1 MFQEA
6 RTHLFTVRDVLR
18 FAVSHFNQ
26 HGLVFGQGTT
36 NARDEAAYLILHAL
50 HLPLDELDPWL
61 DARLLPQEL
70 ERTLGFIQRRVDE
83 RVPAAYLT
91 GEAWLGPYRFVVDRR
106 VIVPRSLI
114 AEPLQQAMAPWISD
128 VLAVRHVLDLCC
140 GAGCLAII
148 AADMFPAAQV
158 DAVDISAD
166 ALAVARDNIA
176 LHGMEARVTPIQSDL
191 WQALA
196 GQRYDLILCNPPYVN
211 QHSMDALPAEFRSEP
226 QVALAGGADGM
237 DLVRRIIQRASD
249 FLSEDGRL
257 VLEIGHE
264 RLYFEAAFPDLP
276 CIWLSTSAG
285 DDQVLMIEAAD
296 FPRTAKSGA
305 AHA

>member
-6 RTHLFTVRDVLR
+6 RTHLFTVRDLLR
-18 FAVSHFNQ
+18 FAVSQFNQ
-26 HGLVFGQGTT
+26 HGLVFGQGTS

-61 DARLLPQEL
+61 DARLLPQEI
-70 ERTLGFIQRRVDE
+70 ERTLDFIERRVAE

-128 VLAVRHVLDLCC
+128 ALAVRHVLDLCC
-140 GAGCLAII
+140 GSGCLAII
-148 AADMFPAAQV
+148 AADMFPHAQV
-158 DAVDISAD
+158 DAVDISGD
-166 ALAVARDNIA
+166 ALAVTRDNIA
-176 LHGMEARVTPIQSDL
+176 LHGLEGRVTLIQSDL
-191 WQALA
+191 WQALPA
-196 GQRYDLILCNPPYVN
+196 QRYDLIVCNPPYVN
-211 QHSMDALPAEFRSEP
+211 QNSMEALPAEFRSEP
-226 QVALAGGADGM
+226 QLALAGGTDGM
-237 DLVRRIIQRASD
+237 NLVRRIIEGASG
-249 FLSEDGRL
+249 FLSADGRL

-264 RLYFEAAFPDLP
+264 RQYFEAAFPDLP
-276 CIWLSTSAG
+276 CMWLSTSAG

-296 FPRTAKSGA
+296 LSGRTPSGTA
-305 AHA
+305 PA